1 LRGGRSIYHAMP
13 RLRCLSALKW
23 IKCQIAIFGTAA
35 IHANLL
41 RLGTFPW
48 QVSHIRQRAGN
59 TRFRR
64 DRTRRPQRNEG
75 LFALLAERPDHAA
88 VHRLRRRYEQS

>member
-1 LRGGRSIYHAMP
+1 MP
-13 RLRCLSALKW
+13 RLRCLFALKW

-48 QVSHIRQRAGN
+48 QVSHIRQRA
-59 TRFRR
+59 
-64 DRTRRPQRNEG
+64 QEEG
-75 LFALLAERPDHAA
+75 LARG
-88 VHRLRRRYEQS
+88 